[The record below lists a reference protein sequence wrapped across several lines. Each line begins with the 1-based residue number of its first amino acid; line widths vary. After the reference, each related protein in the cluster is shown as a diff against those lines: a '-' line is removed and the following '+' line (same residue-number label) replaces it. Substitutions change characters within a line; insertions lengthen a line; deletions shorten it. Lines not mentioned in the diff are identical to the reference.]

1 MRTLTSANSS
11 FALAVNPVFPA
22 PQLLQGYSTDDT
34 FTTEANQQIETLMGV
49 DGNLSGGFVFNPY
62 AMTIVLQADSESN
75 DLFTAWAAYQRA
87 TKQVAIAS
95 ATIALPSVKKKYICS
110 KGFFTSNM
118 PIPDAKKILQP
129 RRYQITWQNIQEIP
143 A

>member
-11 FALAVNPVFPA
+11 FALAVDPVFPA
-22 PQLLQGYSTDDT
+22 PQLLQGYATDDT

-49 DGNLSGGFVFNPY
+49 DGNLSGGFVFNAY
-62 AMTIVLQADSESN
+62 VMSITLQADSDSN
-75 DLFTAWAAYQRA
+75 DLFDAWAAYQRA

-95 ATIALPSVKKKYICS
+95 ATIALPSVTKKYICT
-110 KGFFTSNM
+110 KGYFTSNA

-129 RRYQITWQNIQEIP
+129 RRFQITWQNIVGVP